1 MAACE
6 PDLKSQLLQNV
17 VLTGGGSL
25 LVGFAERLNNELNK
39 QWPGVREGFRTIG
52 FLTYLQTRKSN

>member
-39 QWPGVREGFRTIG
+39 QWPGVREGLRTVALMTEI
-52 FLTYLQTRKSN
+52 SN